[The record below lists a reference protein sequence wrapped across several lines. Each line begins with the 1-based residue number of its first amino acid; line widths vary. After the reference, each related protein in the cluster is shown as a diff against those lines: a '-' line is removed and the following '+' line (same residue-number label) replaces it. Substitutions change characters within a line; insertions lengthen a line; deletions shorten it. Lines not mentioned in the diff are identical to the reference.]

1 VLGFSM
7 EYQINASPLAAMTKD
22 FASTAFIFNC
32 GGYCC
37 LQAHNELA
45 CVGFPIKFGE
55 GDWLVG

>member
-1 VLGFSM
+1 M

-37 LQAHNELA
+37 LKAHNELA